1 MPRISIGDLIMANVS
16 VFATLGKG
24 VSVSVASGCTAFA
37 RSCQVAEELSTACL
51 AGAIALEQWAS
62 SSLSAANQERL
73 NQMVAATTVT
83 VEQQPQQQQTIT
95 STTTTTDSN

>member
-1 MPRISIGDLIMANVS
+1 MANVS

-62 SSLSAANQERL
+62 SSLSADNQKRL
-73 NQMVAATTVT
+73 NDMVAATTIV
-83 VEQQPQQQQTIT
+83 VEDQPQQQQA
-95 STTTTTDSN
+95 TTTTTTTTVS

>member
-1 MPRISIGDLIMANVS
+1 MTVS

-37 RSCQVAEELSTACL
+37 RSCQVAEEVSTACL

-62 SSLSAANQERL
+62 SSLSPANQERL
-73 NQMVAATTVT
+73 NQMVARTTVT
-83 VEQQPQQQQTIT
+83 VEESATT
-95 STTTTTDSN
+95 ESATTTTTVS

>member
-1 MPRISIGDLIMANVS
+1 MANVS

-24 VSVSVASGCTAFA
+24 VSVSVASGATAFA

-62 SSLSAANQERL
+62 SSLSAENHKRL
-73 NQMVAATTVT
+73 NDMVARTTVT
-83 VEQQPQQQQTIT
+83 VEESATK
-95 STTTTTDSN
+95 STTTTTTVS

>member
-1 MPRISIGDLIMANVS
+1 MANVS

-24 VSVSVASGCTAFA
+24 VSVSVASGCTSFA

-62 SSLSAANQERL
+62 SSLSAENQKRL
-73 NQMVAATTVT
+73 NDMIARTTVT
-83 VEQQPQQQQTIT
+83 VVEDQPATA
-95 STTTTTDSN
+95 TTTTVS

>member
-1 MPRISIGDLIMANVS
+1 MEINIMTVS

-37 RSCQVAEELSTACL
+37 RSCQVAEEVSTACL

-62 SSLSAANQERL
+62 SSLSAQNQKRL
-73 NQMVAATTVT
+73 NDMIAKTNVT
-83 VEQQPQQQQTIT
+83 VVEE
-95 STTTTTDSN
+95 STNS

>member
-1 MPRISIGDLIMANVS
+1 MANVS

-73 NQMVAATTVT
+73 NQMVARTTVT
-83 VEQQPQQQQTIT
+83 VEDQPATEA
-95 STTTTTDSN
+95 TTTNTTTATDSN